1 MSLVAIDG
9 PAGAGKTTLAQ
20 KFFQEFSIDKQVTLI
35 HMDELYDGWSNA
47 LSNRLT
53 QQLEIIIDAHLK
65 HEAFHLEIF
74 NWIIMKFDELRLYE
88 PAEILILEGV
98 GAAQE
103 IVRSAG
109 AETYWLDV
117 EPSIGLER
125 VLKRDGFHIEGEMR
139 KWQIEQVKYFES
151 DLTRNNADHIMTS

>member
-20 KFFQEFSIDKQVTLI
+20 KFYREFSTHKQVTLI
-35 HMDELYDGWSNA
+35 HMDELYDGWNNA
-47 LSNRLT
+47 LSQRLT
-53 QQLEIIIDAHLK
+53 RQLEIIIEAHVK
-65 HEAFHLEIF
+65 REAFHLEIF
-74 NWIIMKFDELRLYE
+74 NWVIMKFDELRLYE
-88 PAEILILEGV
+88 PADILVLEGV

-103 IVRSAG
+103 IVRRAG

-125 VLKRDGFHIEGEMR
+125 VLRRDGFHIEGEMR

-151 DLTRNNADHIMTS
+151 DLTRANAQHTITS